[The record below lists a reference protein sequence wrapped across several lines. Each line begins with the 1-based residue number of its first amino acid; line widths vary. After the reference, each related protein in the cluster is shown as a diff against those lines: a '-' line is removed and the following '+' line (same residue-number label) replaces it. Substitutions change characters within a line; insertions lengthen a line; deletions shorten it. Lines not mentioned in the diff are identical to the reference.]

1 MYSIWPISFFFLN
14 YNPLMHAAGDHLC
27 KKSELSPTWML
38 QRISQFFKTFKV
50 FIEHDTRKI
59 EMDSRSSSII
69 KFKKRVY
76 NYMESW
82 YFASIS
88 PIFPFILIKSLFSRS
103 ENKIR
108 RIYDNISLFLRE
120 EKKNYKRISKSLTWI
135 SERVALEWW
144 LRRHTMSPVSP

>member
-1 MYSIWPISFFFLN
+1 
-14 YNPLMHAAGDHLC
+14 MHAAGDHLC

-50 FIEHDTRKI
+50 FIEHDTWKI

-120 EKKNYKRISKSLTWI
+120 EKKSYKRISKSLTWI